1 MLRPR
6 VRRGPIWVPR
16 APIWV
21 PRASPHTLPARP
33 AMGQQDVANSPRVS
47 LAPMPRVWS
56 GRLGPCHTES
66 GSEELITETGE
77 GRRQEHINY
86 SI

>member
-1 MLRPR
+1 
-6 VRRGPIWVPR
+6 
-16 APIWV
+16 
-21 PRASPHTLPARP
+21 
-33 AMGQQDVANSPRVS
+33 MGQQDVANSPRVS